1 MQNTN
6 TDGTEDFG
14 SQGPQDNPEGGDAP
28 EAGGPES
35 LTSSDGSGVE
45 AIDSLKPQED
55 SGPSGPTS
63 VSSGLRSRGGTSY
76 GPPKTAGAGSI
87 ESVSSASSN
96 YDGGDNVLYNKSPKS
111 SKSAIW
117 PSFLLFAGARRHR
130 IVSPLLQRKSAE
142 SKMLAAGQIPVSE
155 TTPPTKLST
164 KKCVVQIIAAVI
176 AVIIAIIAIILIYLI
191 VASHGHESDSG
202 KLLIE

>member
-1 MQNTN
+1 MAQNLNFQRTKIPLGF
-6 TDGTEDFG
+6 TI
-14 SQGPQDNPEGGDAP
+14 QGQTQSLLQALRHYGDAP

-45 AIDSLKPQED
+45 DIESLKSQED
-55 SGPSGPTS
+55 SGPRGPTS

-87 ESVSSASSN
+87 ESVNSTSPN
-96 YDGGDNVLYNKSPKS
+96 YDVLYNKSPKS
-111 SKSAIW
+111 SKSA
-117 PSFLLFAGARRHR
+117 
-130 IVSPLLQRKSAE
+130 RKSAE

-155 TTPPTKLST
+155 TTSPTKL
-164 KKCVVQIIAAVI
+164 IIAAVI
-176 AVIIAIIAIILIYLI
+176 VVIITIILIVLIAI

-202 KLLIE
+202 KLFNFQFSDKVLLDT

>member
-1 MQNTN
+1 MLQNTN

-35 LTSSDGSGVE
+35 LTSRDGPGVE
-45 AIDSLKPQED
+45 DTERLKPQEV
-55 SGPSGPTS
+55 SGPSRPTS

-87 ESVSSASSN
+87 ESVISTSSN

-111 SKSAIW
+111 SKSA
-117 PSFLLFAGARRHR
+117 
-130 IVSPLLQRKSAE
+130 RKSAE

-155 TTPPTKLST
+155 TTPPTKL
-164 KKCVVQIIAAVI
+164 VQIIAAVI
-176 AVIIAIIAIILIYLI
+176 AVIIAIILIVLIAI

-202 KLLIE
+202 KLFNFQFSDKVLLYT

>member
-35 LTSSDGSGVE
+35 LTSSDGSGVKDIE
-45 AIDSLKPQED
+45 SLKPQED
-55 SGPSGPTS
+55 SGPSGPTRPR
-63 VSSGLRSRGGTSY
+63 LRSRGGTSY

-87 ESVSSASSN
+87 ESVGSTSSN

-111 SKSAIW
+111 SKSA
-117 PSFLLFAGARRHR
+117 
-130 IVSPLLQRKSAE
+130 RKSAE

-176 AVIIAIIAIILIYLI
+176 AVIIAIIAIILIFLI

>member
-1 MQNTN
+1 MLQNTN

-35 LTSSDGSGVE
+35 LTSRDGPGVE
-45 AIDSLKPQED
+45 DTERLKPQEV
-55 SGPSGPTS
+55 SGPSRPTS
-63 VSSGLRSRGGTSY
+63 VSSGLRSCGGTSY

-87 ESVSSASSN
+87 ESVNNTSSN

-111 SKSAIW
+111 SKSA
-117 PSFLLFAGARRHR
+117 
-130 IVSPLLQRKSAE
+130 RKSAE
-142 SKMLAAGQIPVSE
+142 SKMFAAGQIPVSE

-176 AVIIAIIAIILIYLI
+176 AVIIAIILIVLIAI

-202 KLLIE
+202 KSLIE

>member
-1 MQNTN
+1 MLQNTN
-6 TDGTEDFG
+6 KDGTE
-14 SQGPQDNPEGGDAP
+14 DNPEGGDAP

-35 LTSSDGSGVE
+35 LTSRDGPGAE
-45 AIDSLKPQED
+45 DTESLKPQED
-55 SGPSGPTS
+55 SGPSGPSS
-63 VSSGLRSRGGTSY
+63 VTSGLRSCGGTSY
-76 GPPKTAGAGSI
+76 GPPKTAGAGRI
-87 ESVSSASSN
+87 ESVSSTC

-111 SKSAIW
+111 SKSA
-117 PSFLLFAGARRHR
+117 
-130 IVSPLLQRKSAE
+130 RKSAE

-164 KKCVVQIIAAVI
+164 RKCVVQIIAAVI
-176 AVIIAIIAIILIYLI
+176 AVIIAITLIVLIAI